1 MNELFNKISS
11 YNILNNLLPGVLYV
25 VLMNYFTEYSI
36 SHDNLLIGV
45 VLYYFIGLTIS
56 RISSLIT
63 EPLLKK
69 CRLIEFREY
78 KLYLNACKKD
88 SKIDVLVETS
98 NKFRVLLTM
107 IVLVIITKFYQTV
120 NIYFF
125 NTPES
130 IEQYLLLIILV
141 LIYMFSYRK
150 QTSYINKRIDV
161 NN

>member
-1 MNELFNKISS
+1 
-11 YNILNNLLPGVLYV
+11 
-25 VLMNYFTEYSI
+25 MNYFTEYSI
-36 SHDNLLIGV
+36 SHDNVLIGV

-69 CRLIEFREY
+69 CRLMEFREY
-78 KLYLNACKKD
+78 KLYLNACKRD